1 MKTVA
6 SALTTQILANF
17 LLINLIH
24 SANYIKSSD
33 PIEERTLIQQLRYMN
48 VKILKL

>member
-1 MKTVA
+1 MKVVA
-6 SALTTQILANF
+6 SALSTQILANF
-17 LLINLIH
+17 HVINFIH